1 MAEILD
7 IAKRGMSLIYGPPGS
22 GKTSLAL
29 RVASR
34 IADRVL
40 WISTSEGPEL
50 LREAA
55 KRLAVDP
62 AKFDFYDFPRAFQQ
76 DIARYIL
83 DHAPSYGAVVVDSV
97 EGVTG
102 RQNIDVVAHS
112 VLYQISKEKPVI
124 LVAEEETP
132 RVAYIAD
139 HVVHVWYRKTPWDTS
154 LDTFSWRNPD

>member
-34 IADRVL
+34 VADKVL

-50 LREAA
+50 LRETA

-83 DHAPSYGAVVVDSV
+83 TTPPATAPSWW
-97 EGVTG
+97 
-102 RQNIDVVAHS
+102 
-112 VLYQISKEKPVI
+112 
-124 LVAEEETP
+124 TP
-132 RVAYIAD
+132 SRE
-139 HVVHVWYRKTPWDTS
+139 
-154 LDTFSWRNPD
+154 